1 MAVVLFSFLH
11 VDLKQAVVVSWVLHS
26 VPSVYLLVEEIVHD
40 YVAVDAP
47 SDIYVVDFGLLEIRV
62 ESDLKCRKDGSL
74 RLIQLEPVVPVL
86 KQLEGFLDIVPHCV
100 SLGFGLQSYLKGGFE
115 TLLDIRNNDI
125 C

>member
-1 MAVVLFSFLH
+1 LLIIIKWYHVVAQPLSEVFNSLDHREAHQLVAVVLFPFLH

-86 KQLEGFLDIVPHCV
+86 
-100 SLGFGLQSYLKGGFE
+100 
-115 TLLDIRNNDI
+115 
-125 C
+125 